1 MANSLLKEGK
11 YANRAASD
19 SQSDPYRQYMR
30 VVDCYELSPPAGNVI
45 ALDKCIKVDRAFAAL
60 CEQNVRAGLIWDAS
74 LGKMTSIVTLT
85 DFLAYLRDDAS
96 KCSSTEIG
104 ELASCNGLVSVSA
117 DAKVFEACEEFCLH
131 RVHRIIVREPQSG
144 DILYLLTIKRVLQAI
159 HKQMDKRV
167 IRGIYLYEFKLGT
180 TAKEADE
187 KINAAFG
194 QGCST
199 IRTAYRWNQK
209 FRNGDESLEE
219 HECRGR
225 HSDVDEDKLRDVV
238 EEDPHKGT
246 REIAKNRSLHFAQWL
261 STPIRN
267 SGVGTWETKI
277 HTVSQDDCLSD
288 VVEKLLGH
296 KLSSLPVVDSNG
308 HATDVITKADLA
320 MALMEVNGP
329 QTFLSDTTV
338 AKVLGRRPP
347 AVFIRPSDPV
357 GKLLDAI
364 LEALHMRCV
373 FIVDEHR
380 KPIACVSQSDV
391 ISHLIYDDAPF
402 QKPPKSPS

>member
-1 MANSLLKEGK
+1 MGRQRSESLSGQLLRKSTKLKKVQVNGCQLTSVYDLREGDEGTSDLYDDDWAFRRPRSNSSDFLILRKTSRPLSVDVVGLV
-11 YANRAASD
+11 D

-159 HKQMDKRV
+159 HKQ
-167 IRGIYLYEFKLGT
+167 
-180 TAKEADE
+180 
-187 KINAAFG
+187 
-194 QGCST
+194 
-199 IRTAYRWNQK
+199 
-209 FRNGDESLEE
+209 
-219 HECRGR
+219 
-225 HSDVDEDKLRDVV
+225 
-238 EEDPHKGT
+238 
-246 REIAKNRSLHFAQWL
+246 NRSLHFAQWL

>member
-1 MANSLLKEGK
+1 MNGCQLTSVYDLREGDEGTSDLYDDDWAFRRPRSNSSDFLILRKTSRPLSVDVVGLV
-11 YANRAASD
+11 D

-159 HKQMDKRV
+159 HKQ
-167 IRGIYLYEFKLGT
+167 
-180 TAKEADE
+180 
-187 KINAAFG
+187 
-194 QGCST
+194 
-199 IRTAYRWNQK
+199 
-209 FRNGDESLEE
+209 
-219 HECRGR
+219 
-225 HSDVDEDKLRDVV
+225 
-238 EEDPHKGT
+238 
-246 REIAKNRSLHFAQWL
+246 NRSLHFAQWL